1 MVSDSFLLKN
11 ENALETILRTIPDLL
26 FHIDKTGRFLSYFQP
41 EDYTMPAF
49 IAGDFIGRTANELFD
64 EVLSS
69 KFMNSL
75 SAALSEGLAE
85 FEYSSLKEVGN
96 YFSFILSK
104 IDENELICMIRD
116 ISVQKETEL
125 SLIVSETRYREILDK
140 IGEVIYEIDEKGKIN
155 YISPSVKKLTGYSPS
170 EITGLYFTSFVGE
183 NEEFLKMKMDLIRS
197 NKELTNEYR
206 ISNKNGEVRW
216 IRLSTKALF
225 SDGKFMGGTGTL
237 FDITEYKLA
246 EEQLMKN
253 EEMYRILA
261 ENITDIIFVID
272 LKNEK
277 FRYFSPS
284 AYQLT
289 GYTVEEVMRQNIN
302 TSIIF
307 ESATE
312 LTSKWTLRSKDF
324 ISNPSLAKTYAD
336 QFRIKS
342 KDGRFTWVEANSHFQ
357 FDENG
362 DVEILGVCRNIER
375 QKLAELRL
383 QEYADELAI
392 SEEKFSS
399 VFNQNPVLMV
409 INNFQTRFI
418 EDANQ
423 AFLNKFKFDKK
434 DIIGKPAREINIFLD
449 DQQRQV
455 LGSALTDGELVI
467 NFETSLK
474 NKYGEIFD
482 IILSS
487 DHVVTRGSEYLMS
500 TGIDIT
506 QLREHE
512 NKLKYLHNNQKILTN
527 ISQAL
532 SGQIDTETSLEHILK
547 FIGTQKGLSRVYI
560 FEQIQNFSS
569 SLNYMEW
576 CKDGI
581 APRKE
586 YLKDLSLLEDQSVKK
601 MLLLKGCIVSENISQ
616 LPADI
621 FNLLELHNIKSI
633 SIFPLISDNQYIGFI
648 GFDDCEKKMPWFK
661 EDVEL
666 YKTIS
671 TLFSNAFERKRGLE
685 ILRQNELS
693 LKMALEVAN
702 EGIWEWNLAKGTI
715 ELNDICYRM
724 LGYETSEI
732 ELLRPLYR
740 ETIHPD
746 DLILHNETISNF
758 IHSDNEYYESTFRL
772 RKKDGSWLWVLDH
785 GVSVERNSENRP
797 VKLIGTRIDI
807 SSQKETENK
816 LNQMLKIQERL
827 FLVISRNL
835 RGPIGSLG
843 QGLNILTDNRYADI
857 ISEQLLINEL
867 QKASKSTYNLLENLL
882 IWSRMQTNT
891 LILNP
896 EPCLVSQI
904 IDEVIYSFHESFEHK
919 NIKKVFEP
927 GEQLIA
933 LADRN
938 SLNLILMNLISNAIK
953 FTRDN
958 GAVEIYAYVSDANV
972 KIEVSNNGTG
982 IKKELLDIAF
992 QTSEN
997 ESPGETDVD
1006 KGPGIGL
1013 TICRNLIEK
1022 NGGTI
1027 EVENEPAKGSTF
1039 TITLPKTSFPKGN

>member
-225 SDGKFMGGTGTL
+225 SEGKFMGGTGTL

-324 ISNPSLAKTYAD
+324 ISNPSLAKTYPD

-487 DHVVTRGSEYLMS
+487 DHVVTRG
-500 TGIDIT
+500 
-506 QLREHE
+506 
-512 NKLKYLHNNQKILTN
+512 
-527 ISQAL
+527 
-532 SGQIDTETSLEHILK
+532 
-547 FIGTQKGLSRVYI
+547 FRVSYV
-560 FEQIQNFSS
+560 N
-569 SLNYMEW
+569 W
-576 CKDGI
+576 
-581 APRKE
+581 
-586 YLKDLSLLEDQSVKK
+586 
-601 MLLLKGCIVSENISQ
+601 
-616 LPADI
+616 
-621 FNLLELHNIKSI
+621 
-633 SIFPLISDNQYIGFI
+633 
-648 GFDDCEKKMPWFK
+648 
-661 EDVEL
+661 
-666 YKTIS
+666 
-671 TLFSNAFERKRGLE
+671 
-685 ILRQNELS
+685 
-693 LKMALEVAN
+693 
-702 EGIWEWNLAKGTI
+702 
-715 ELNDICYRM
+715 YR
-724 LGYETSEI
+724 
-732 ELLRPLYR
+732 
-740 ETIHPD
+740 
-746 DLILHNETISNF
+746 
-758 IHSDNEYYESTFRL
+758 YY
-772 RKKDGSWLWVLDH
+772 
-785 GVSVERNSENRP
+785 
-797 VKLIGTRIDI
+797 
-807 SSQKETENK
+807 
-816 LNQMLKIQERL
+816 
-827 FLVISRNL
+827 
-835 RGPIGSLG
+835 
-843 QGLNILTDNRYADI
+843 
-857 ISEQLLINEL
+857 
-867 QKASKSTYNLLENLL
+867 
-882 IWSRMQTNT
+882 
-891 LILNP
+891 
-896 EPCLVSQI
+896 
-904 IDEVIYSFHESFEHK
+904 
-919 NIKKVFEP
+919 
-927 GEQLIA
+927 
-933 LADRN
+933 
-938 SLNLILMNLISNAIK
+938 
-953 FTRDN
+953 
-958 GAVEIYAYVSDANV
+958 
-972 KIEVSNNGTG
+972 
-982 IKKELLDIAF
+982 
-992 QTSEN
+992 
-997 ESPGETDVD
+997 
-1006 KGPGIGL
+1006 
-1013 TICRNLIEK
+1013 
-1022 NGGTI
+1022 
-1027 EVENEPAKGSTF
+1027 PAKRA
-1039 TITLPKTSFPKGN
+1039 